1 MEDKKALLGELS
13 IDENQRTADGR
24 TPRLVITCIG
34 TLLLAAAAWFW
45 LLPANEPVEVRI
57 ASARSADDQTMNNSN
72 AVLEASGYVTARRQ
86 ATVSSKYTGQ
96 VIDVFV
102 EEGMVVE
109 KNQLLA
115 KLDDQTQRAQLALS
129 EAQLNATASRL
140 NEVRVQLQEAELAHD
155 RTIELADKK
164 LASEADLDS
173 TRLAVSR
180 LKARL
185 ESLAS
190 EIEVG
195 EKSLAIQ
202 QQQLNDTEIRA
213 PFAGVVIAKAAQ
225 PGEMI
230 SPVSAGGGF
239 TRTGICTIV
248 DMASLEIEVDV
259 NESYINRVKPDQ
271 LATATLDSYED
282 WRIPAKVIT
291 IIPTADRNKATVRVR
306 IAFLETDTR
315 ILPDMGVKVS
325 FLEETE
331 ESTTQLTG
339 VMISGTAIASID
351 DESVVF
357 VVANDVVERRSVRV
371 GPKQGSSR
379 NIVSGLRAGEK
390 VVTNLSDELIASLEN
405 GQRVLAN

>member
-1 MEDKKALLGELS
+1 MLGELS

-271 LATATLDSYED
+271 PATATLDSYED

-390 VVTNLSDELIASLEN
+390 VVTNLSDELIASLED

>member
-1 MEDKKALLGELS
+1 VEDKKALLGELS

-271 LATATLDSYED
+271 PATATLDSYED

-390 VVTNLSDELIASLEN
+390 VVTNLSDELIASLED

>member
-24 TPRLVITCIG
+24 TPRLVIPCIG

-45 LLPANEPVEVRI
+45 LLPANEPVEARI

-271 LATATLDSYED
+271 PATATLDSYED

-390 VVTNLSDELIASLEN
+390 VVTNLSDELIASLED

>member
-13 IDENQRTADGR
+13 IDENQRTADSR
-24 TPRLVITCIG
+24 TPRLVITGIG
-34 TLLLAAAAWFW
+34 ALLLAAAAWFW
-45 LLPANEPVEVRI
+45 LLPANEPLEVRV
-57 ASARSADDQTMNNSN
+57 ASARSADSQAMNDSN

-129 EAQLNATASRL
+129 KAQLNATASRL

-173 TRLAVSR
+173 TRLAVSG
-180 LKARL
+180 LEARL

-190 EIEVG
+190 EIKVG

-271 LATATLDSYED
+271 PATATLDSYED

-325 FLEETE
+325 FLEETKE
-331 ESTTQLTG
+331 AAMQLSG
-339 VMISGTAIASID
+339 VMIPGTAIASIG

-379 NIVSGLRAGEK
+379 NVASGLRAGEK
-390 VVTNLSDELIASLEN
+390 VVTNLSDELIASLDD

>member
-271 LATATLDSYED
+271 PATATLDSYED

>member
-271 LATATLDSYED
+271 PATATLDSYED

-390 VVTNLSDELIASLEN
+390 VVTNLSDELIASLED